1 MLERAQSKEVGCHSQ
16 HNAVPV
22 IPKLSECDESPLE
35 LEEDED
41 EDEDVDFNP
50 YLKESPSLEASSS
63 LSSEIE
69 GPDTNVADSG
79 GSTFVPVGPNLLSN
93 LNMEV
98 QECAIG
104 DSEHQEESVMQAV
117 VYPAG
122 ISEKKA
128 DKIVSSRHKK
138 RKSVLISQPET
149 ETICEKENGS
159 CSGTDVAH
167 DAAIGALSDT
177 THSRKPIMDLD
188 DEDAICTR
196 TRARYSLASFTLDEL
211 ETFLQETDDD
221 DDLQNVDDE
230 EEYKKFLAAVLL
242 GGDGDNQ
249 KILGNENAED
259 EDEDNDADF
268 EIEIEEALESDLD
281 ENTRGGSQ
289 KEEHK
294 GTVRRP
300 ETRQNKRQKANAHD
314 RKMLLGQAKRPLRP
328 LLPIFPNVTIAPF
341 PSFDGKNLMAETAP
355 HHLSSSAHDG
365 LVNGFTPHQIG
376 QLHCLIHEH
385 VQLLIQVFSLCA
397 LEPSRQH
404 IASQVQGLLSEMLHK
419 RDQILSWRH
428 VPFPTF
434 CFRPPYIHP
443 SILDELPK
451 NCPAQCTFESS
462 QPDLQKDCS
471 SASNDM
477 PPSDNR
483 STSRGRNE
491 LASNGHVNSFQINEA
506 SFWVPYVCGPVLSI
520 LDVAPLSLVRGYMD
534 DISTAVREYQRQHV
548 QGTCDSRFDREP
560 LFPFPSFQSLAEA
573 SGEVSRGTMPP
584 ATNME
589 LVSSSSHQPPKKTLA
604 AALVESTKKQ
614 SVALVHKEIVKLAQK
629 FFPLFNS
636 ALFPHK
642 PPPTPVANRVLF
654 TDSEDELLA
663 MGLMEYNSDWKA
675 IQQRFLPCKT
685 KHQIFVRQ
693 KNRCSSK
700 APDNPI
706 KAVRRMKTS
715 PLTAE
720 EKERIQEGLRVFKL
734 DWMSIWKFI
743 VPHRDPSLL
752 PRQWRIAHGIQK
764 SYKKDTAKKEKRR
777 LYELNRRKSKAAAG
791 PMWETVSEKEEYQTE
806 NAVEEG
812 KSGDDDMDNDDEAYV
827 HEAFLADWR
836 PEGTHVR
843 EWTSIHGSGEFRP
856 QNVHVLE
863 FPAASNYFQNP
874 HMFSHFPH
882 VRNSTSSTMEPSHP
896 VSDLTLKSSKSQ
908 FCLRPYRVRRNSSA
922 HQVKLAPDLP
932 PVNLPPSVR
941 IISQSALKSY
951 QSGVS
956 SKISATGGIGGAG
969 TENMVPR
976 LSNIAKSGTSHS
988 AKARQNTSSPLKHNI
1003 TDPHAQRSRALK
1015 DKFAM
1020 EERGIESDLHMH
1032 PLLFQA
1038 SEDGRLPYYP
1048 FNCSHGT
1055 SNSFSFFSGN
1065 QPQVNLSLFHNPHQ
1079 ANPKVNSFYKS
1090 FKSKES
1096 TPSCGI
1102 DFHPLLQ
1109 RSDDVDNDL
1118 VTSRPTG
1125 QLSFDLE
1132 SFRGK
1137 RAQLQNSFDAVLTEP
1152 RVNSAPPRSGTK
1164 PSCLDGIENELDLEI
1179 HLSSTS
1185 KMEKV
1190 VGSTNVT
1197 ENNPR
1202 KSASTLNS
1210 GTAVEAQNSSSQY
1223 HQQSDHRPSVSSPL
1237 EVRGKLISGACAL
1250 VLPSNDILDN
1260 IGDQSLPEIVM
1271 EQEELSDSD
1280 EEIGEHVEFEC
1291 EEMADSE
1298 GEESSDSEQIV
1309 DLQDKV
1315 VPFVEM
1321 EKLVPDV
1328 DFDNEQCEP
1337 RRIDNPQ
1344 SNDCI
1349 TKDSTSPVRLGST
1362 GQERDTRCSSSWLSL
1377 NSCPPGCPP
1386 QVKAHC
1392 IQRSNE
1398 EGPDMKNQEP
1408 PRPNRSSRKTTPIPK
1423 YIAAQKQPMNMP
1435 PQLGQDSLAVI
1446 PVRKPRK
1453 RSGRTHPISNLGMT
1467 VESSDQACNNEPG
1480 SDQRR

>member
-35 LEEDED
+35 LVEDED

-122 ISEKKA
+122 ISENKA

-242 GGDGDNQ
+242 GGD
-249 KILGNENAED
+249 
-259 EDEDNDADF
+259 DF

-294 GTVRRP
+294 ATVRRP

-428 VPFPTF
+428 VPYPTF

-443 SILDELPK
+443 SILDEIPK
-451 NCPAQCTFESS
+451 NCPAQS
-462 QPDLQKDCS
+462 
-471 SASNDM
+471 
-477 PPSDNR
+477 
-483 STSRGRNE
+483 
-491 LASNGHVNSFQINEA
+491 
-506 SFWVPYVCGPVLSI
+506 SFWVPYVCDPVLSI

-791 PMWETVSEKEEYQTE
+791 PIWETVSEKEEYQTE

-836 PEGTHVR
+836 PEGTH
-843 EWTSIHGSGEFRP
+843 
-856 QNVHVLE
+856 
-863 FPAASNYFQNP
+863 NP

-882 VRNSTSSTMEPSHP
+882 VRNSTSSTMEPSQP

-941 IISQSALKSY
+941 IISQSALKKY
-951 QSGVS
+951 
-956 SKISATGGIGGAG
+956 
-969 TENMVPR
+969 N
-976 LSNIAKSGTSHS
+976 
-988 AKARQNTSSPLKHNI
+988 
-1003 TDPHAQRSRALK
+1003 
-1015 DKFAM
+1015 
-1020 EERGIESDLHMH
+1020 
-1032 PLLFQA
+1032 
-1038 SEDGRLPYYP
+1038 
-1048 FNCSHGT
+1048 
-1055 SNSFSFFSGN
+1055 
-1065 QPQVNLSLFHNPHQ
+1065 LFHNPHQ

-1090 FKSKES
+1090 LKSKES

-1109 RSDDVDNDL
+1109 RSDDIDNDL
-1118 VTSRPTG
+1118 
-1125 QLSFDLE
+1125 
-1132 SFRGK
+1132 
-1137 RAQLQNSFDAVLTEP
+1137 NSFDAVLTEP

-1185 KMEKV
+1185 KTEKV
-1190 VGSTNVT
+1190 VGSTN
-1197 ENNPR
+1197 
-1202 KSASTLNS
+1202 
-1210 GTAVEAQNSSSQY
+1210 
-1223 HQQSDHRPSVSSPL
+1223 
-1237 EVRGKLISGACAL
+1237 LISGACAL

-1315 VPFVEM
+1315 VPIVEM

-1386 QVKAHC
+1386 QAKAHC
-1392 IQRSNE
+1392 IQSSNE

-1423 YIAAQKQPMNMP
+1423 YVAAQKQPMNMP

-1467 VESSDQACNNEPG
+1467 VESSDQACNNELG
-1480 SDQRR
+1480 SDQLQSSSSSLNHIIMSCSNLTMWVSSKPSLSDSSLLSFRSSLNPFQLPSHNSPTASPSKSVIQCGLRELRERIDSVKNTQKITEAMKLVAAAKVRRAQEAVVNGRPFSETLVEVLYNINEQLQTDDIDVPLTKVRPVKKVALVVVTGDRGLCGGFNNAIIKKAESRIAELKDLGLDYTVISVGKKDDVFSLFRSLNSPPSCNSNRTHELAARMSAMSNATDNAVELKKNLSMVYNRQRQAKITGEILEIVAGADALV